1 MAAAAAPTRRERIPC
16 APRKDCE
23 RLWELYKQHV
33 ACFWTVQEVDLAS
46 DLHDWVH
53 RLKSE
58 ERAFLTHV
66 LAFFAAS
73 DGLVLENLNLNFL
86 QEIPLPEARAFYGFQ
101 AAMENIHSEMYSQLI
116 QTYLLDPD
124 ERQDVFHA
132 LETMPAVRQKA
143 DWAARWMDASLP
155 VAQRLC
161 AFACVEGIMFSGSF
175 CAIFWLKKRGLM
187 KGLSLANQFISRDE
201 GLHCDF
207 ACALYE
213 LLGRPVPE
221 ATVQAIVA
229 SAVEAEEA
237 FVCEALS
244 CDLVGLSSRSMREY
258 IRFVA
263 DRLLLSLG
271 CAKLFRAENPFEWM
285 EMISMQGKTNFFEAR
300 VSEYQ
305 KAHVLSGGQG
315 KAFSLAEDF

>member
-1 MAAAAAPTRRERIPC
+1 MPC
-16 APRKDCE
+16 VPRAGHEK
-23 RLWELYKQHV
+23 LWQLYKQHV
-33 ACFWTVQEVDLAS
+33 ACFWTAQEVDLAS
-46 DLHDWVH
+46 DLHDWAH
-53 RLKSE
+53 RLKRE
-58 ERAFLTHV
+58 ERVFLTHV

-86 QEIPLPEARAFYGFQ
+86 QEVPLPEARAFYGFQ

-116 QTYLLDPD
+116 QTYVLDPD
-124 ERQDVFHA
+124 ERHDVFHA
-132 LETMPAVRQKA
+132 LETMPAVRRKA
-143 DWAARWMDASLP
+143 DWAARWMEASLP
-155 VAQRLC
+155 LAQRLC

-201 GLHCDF
+201 GLHCEF

-213 LLGRPVPE
+213 LLGRPLAP
-221 ATVQAIVA
+221 ATVQEIVA
-229 SAVEAEEA
+229 GAVEAEEA
-237 FVCEALS
+237 FICEALS

-271 CAKLFRAENPFEWM
+271 CPRLFGAENPFGWM

>member
-1 MAAAAAPTRRERIPC
+1 MRHEGLRA
-16 APRKDCE
+16 
-23 RLWELYKQHV
+23 LYKQHV
-33 ACFWTVQEVDLAS
+33 ACFWTVQEIDLSS
-46 DLHDWVH
+46 DLLDWAT
-53 RLKSE
+53 LSCE
-58 ERAFLTHV
+58 ERRFLTHV

-73 DGLVLENLNLNFL
+73 DGIVLENINMNFL
-86 QEIPLPEARAFYGFQ
+86 QDFKLPEAKEFYGFQ
-101 AAMENIHSEMYSQLI
+101 CAMENIHSEMYSQLI
-116 QTYLLDPD
+116 QTYILDPD
-124 ERQDVFHA
+124 ERDDVFRA

-143 DWAARWMDASLP
+143 DWAMRWMDPALP

-207 ACALYE
+207 ACLLYE
-213 LLGRPVPE
+213 HLGRPVAE
-221 ATVQAIVA
+221 ATVQEIVQG
-229 SAVEAEEA
+229 AVRAEEL
-237 FVCEALS
+237 FICEALP
-244 CDLVGLSSRSMREY
+244 CDLIGLSSRTMRTY

-263 DRLLLSLG
+263 DRLLVALG
-271 CAKLFRAENPFEWM
+271 CSKLYEAENPFDWM

-305 KAHVLSGGQG
+305 KAHVLSKGEG
-315 KAFSLAEDF
+315 KQFSLTEEF

>member
-1 MAAAAAPTRRERIPC
+1 MPC
-16 APRKDCE
+16 VPRAGHEK
-23 RLWELYKQHV
+23 LWQLYKQHV

-46 DLHDWVH
+46 DLHDWAH
-53 RLKSE
+53 QLKRE
-58 ERAFLTHV
+58 ERVFLTHV

-86 QEIPLPEARAFYGFQ
+86 QEVPLPEARAFYGFQ

-116 QTYLLDPD
+116 QTYVLDPD
-124 ERQDVFHA
+124 ERHDVFHA
-132 LETMPAVRQKA
+132 LETMPAVRRKA
-143 DWAARWMDASLP
+143 DWAARWMEASLP
-155 VAQRLC
+155 LAQRLC

-201 GLHCDF
+201 GLHCEF

-213 LLGRPVPE
+213 VLGRPLAP
-221 ATVQAIVA
+221 ATAQEIVA
-229 SAVEAEEA
+229 GAVEAEEA
-237 FVCEALS
+237 FICEALS

-271 CAKLFRAENPFEWM
+271 CPRLFGAENPFGWM

>member
-1 MAAAAAPTRRERIPC
+1 MAAAAPAYSKRMPC
-16 APRKDCE
+16 VPRAGHEK
-23 RLWELYKQHV
+23 LWQLYKQHV

-46 DLHDWVH
+46 DLHDWAH
-53 RLKSE
+53 QLKRE
-58 ERAFLTHV
+58 ERVFLTHV

-86 QEIPLPEARAFYGFQ
+86 QEVPLPEARAFYGFQ

-116 QTYLLDPD
+116 QTYVLDPD
-124 ERQDVFHA
+124 ERHDVFHA
-132 LETMPAVRQKA
+132 LETMPAVRRKA
-143 DWAARWMDASLP
+143 DWAARWMEASLP
-155 VAQRLC
+155 LAQRLC

-201 GLHCDF
+201 GLHCEF

-213 LLGRPVPE
+213 VLGRPLAP
-221 ATVQAIVA
+221 ATAQEIVA
-229 SAVEAEEA
+229 GAVEAEEA
-237 FVCEALS
+237 FICEALS

-271 CAKLFRAENPFEWM
+271 CPRLFGAENPFGWM

>member
-1 MAAAAAPTRRERIPC
+1 M
-16 APRKDCE
+16 PRAGHEK
-23 RLWELYKQHV
+23 LWQLYKQHV

-46 DLHDWVH
+46 DLHDWAH
-53 RLKSE
+53 QLKRE
-58 ERAFLTHV
+58 ERVFLTHV

-86 QEIPLPEARAFYGFQ
+86 QEVPLPEARAFYGFQ

-116 QTYLLDPD
+116 QTYVLDPD
-124 ERQDVFHA
+124 ERHDVFHA
-132 LETMPAVRQKA
+132 LETMPAVRRKA
-143 DWAARWMDASLP
+143 DWAARWMEASLP
-155 VAQRLC
+155 LAQRLC

-201 GLHCDF
+201 GLHCEF

-213 LLGRPVPE
+213 VLGRPLAP
-221 ATVQAIVA
+221 ATAQEIVA
-229 SAVEAEEA
+229 GAVEAEEA
-237 FVCEALS
+237 FICEALS

-271 CAKLFRAENPFEWM
+271 CPRLFGAENPFGWM